1 MKNKFFDSSTK
12 YVIAICV
19 VLLAITIGICV
30 FLNISLRNKVRN
42 IVYQSMSN
50 VSDTSS
56 ALIDG
61 DKFKSINEE
70 TSKDDPIYQEVLQL
84 LTVFKKQNDFV
95 YIYTIKLTDD
105 GKYIFVIDQDPEDP
119 ASYGDEIVY
128 TQAMEKC
135 LKENV
140 TAIDKEASNDKWG
153 SFYTTFTPITDSDG
167 NVVGAV
173 GIDFDST
180 WYEKQISGHSMYFA
194 IVFVVAI
201 TGGIAISF
209 ILMSQLLQRFRTLNR
224 GLSVLSK
231 DIDALTTEINEK
243 QNKSKDK
250 IVTYEGRNEIE
261 EITFK
266 MNSMSNELKKYID
279 YVHNQAFLDTMT
291 GASSKVAY
299 YEYLQKLEDKIVND
313 VADFKIIV
321 FDLNGLKKIN
331 DNYGHECG
339 DDFIINSA
347 KVIVDLFGK
356 EQTFRIGGDEF
367 IVILENDNRSID
379 EINELI
385 YQKEVEFNQNI
396 DKNQIPVSFSFGAS
410 SYEKNGDTYKQVFK
424 RADEIMYQYKNL
436 YYQNISDDKGLKHN
450 YRD

>member
-61 DKFKSINEE
+61 DKFKTINEE

-84 LTVFKKQNDFV
+84 LTVFKEQNDFV

-105 GKYIFVIDQDPEDP
+105 GKYIFVIDQDPEEP

-180 WYEKQISGHSMYFA
+180 WYEEQISGHSMYFA

-243 QNKSKDK
+243 QNKSKDE

-299 YEYLQKLEDKIVND
+299 YEYLQRLEDKIVND
-313 VADFKIIV
+313 IADFKIIV

-436 YYQNISDDKGLKHN
+436 YYKNLYGDKGDKHN
-450 YRD
+450 FE